1 MAAQEKFKRAFIV
14 NFSVGKSWYIR
25 RKYQMGFNLNV
36 NNLLNNKNIKTGGY
50 EQSRLVDNTTSKER
64 YYKFDSKYFYM
75 QGLSYMI
82 NLYFRF

>member
-1 MAAQEKFKRAFIV
+1 
-14 NFSVGKSWYIR
+14 
-25 RKYQMGFNLNV
+25 MGFNLNV